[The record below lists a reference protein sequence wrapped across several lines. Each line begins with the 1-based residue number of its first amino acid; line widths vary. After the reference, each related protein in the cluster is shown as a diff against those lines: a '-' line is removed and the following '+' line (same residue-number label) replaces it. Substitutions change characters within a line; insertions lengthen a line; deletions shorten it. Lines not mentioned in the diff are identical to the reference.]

1 MRMLKIHISR
11 FLWLCNQNTQNLQ
24 KIMYEKI
31 LKRKMKK
38 KNYSDRRLHDFTSW
52 NISISKLVLKQKKIK
67 KNKEGETREKRDVF
81 KL

>member
-1 MRMLKIHISR
+1 VQSKYTEFTENHVWKDI
-11 FLWLCNQNTQNLQ
+11 
-24 KIMYEKI
+24 EK
-31 LKRKMKK
+31 KNEK

-67 KNKEGETREKRDVF
+67 KNKEGETREKRDIF